1 VNSLQSGGE
10 YRRKWA
16 QKKFF
21 TFRSPDE
28 CKRVDAANNYIF
40 IFASMWAVCKK
51 EFRQFF
57 SSLTGY
63 IAIIVFLLLTGLL
76 LFVFPD
82 TSILDFG
89 YASLEKFFDLAP
101 WVLLLLIP
109 AISMRS
115 FSEEFRSGTFEILQ
129 SRPLTSWQIVNGK
142 YLAALMVIFIAL
154 LPTWIYFFSV
164 RQLATQAGMDL
175 GATMASYIGLFFLTA
190 IFASIALC
198 CSSFTSN
205 AIVAFITAAFACF
218 LVYTGF
224 HAISTLK
231 AFPIGADYYIDMLG
245 IDYHYRNM
253 SRGVI
258 SVRDLVYFISVIAFF
273 LTLTRNNL
281 LKR

>member
-1 VNSLQSGGE
+1 
-10 YRRKWA
+10 
-16 QKKFF
+16 
-21 TFRSPDE
+21 
-28 CKRVDAANNYIF
+28 
-40 IFASMWAVCKK
+40 MWAVCKK

-63 IAIIVFLLLTGLL
+63 IAIVVFLLITGLL

-115 FSEEFRSGTFEILQ
+115 FSDEFRSGTFEILQ
-129 SRPLTSWQIVNGK
+129 SRPLTYWQIVNGK
-142 YLAALMVIFIAL
+142 YLAALFVIVIAL

-164 RQLATQAGMDL
+164 QRLAAQQGMDL

-190 IFASIALC
+190 VFAAIALC
-198 CSSFTSN
+198 CSSVTSN
-205 AIVAFITAAFACF
+205 AIVAFIAAGFTCF
-218 LVYTGF
+218 LIYSGF
-224 HAISTLK
+224 HAVSTIK
-231 AFPIGADYYIDMLG
+231 AFPPGADYYIDMIG

-258 SVRDLVYFISVIAFF
+258 TLRDLVYFISLIAFF

-281 LKR
+281 FKK

>member
-1 VNSLQSGGE
+1 
-10 YRRKWA
+10 
-16 QKKFF
+16 
-21 TFRSPDE
+21 
-28 CKRVDAANNYIF
+28 
-40 IFASMWAVCKK
+40 MWAVCKK

-115 FSEEFRSGTFEILQ
+115 FSEEFRSGTFEILR
-129 SRPLTSWQIVNGK
+129 SRPLTYWQIVNGK
-142 YLAALMVIFIAL
+142 YLAALLVIGIAL

-164 RQLATQAGMDL
+164 QQLATQSGMDL

-190 IFASIALC
+190 VFASVAIC

-205 AIVAFITAAFACF
+205 AIIAFITSAFTCF
-218 LVYTGF
+218 LLYTGF
-224 HAISTLK
+224 HAISGMK
-231 AFPIGADYYIDMLG
+231 AFPSGADYYIDMIG
-245 IDYHYRNM
+245 IDFHYRNM

-258 SVRDLVYFISVIAFF
+258 TLRDLVYFISVILFF
-273 LTLTRNNL
+273 LTITKNNL
-281 LKR
+281 FKR

>member
-1 VNSLQSGGE
+1 MV
-10 YRRKWA
+10 
-16 QKKFF
+16 
-21 TFRSPDE
+21 
-28 CKRVDAANNYIF
+28 CKRWRIYDFNHIDAANNYIF

-129 SRPLTSWQIVNGK
+129 SRPLTL
-142 YLAALMVIFIAL
+142 LADCKRKISGCPFCDPDCPAADLDIF
-154 LPTWIYFFSV
+154 FFSP
-164 RQLATQAGMDL
+164 ATRYPIRHGSGSDHGFL
-175 GATMASYIGLFFLTA
+175 YRIIFSDGGLCFH
-190 IFASIALC
+190 
-198 CSSFTSN
+198 CS
-205 AIVAFITAAFACF
+205 
-218 LVYTGF
+218 
-224 HAISTLK
+224 
-231 AFPIGADYYIDMLG
+231 
-245 IDYHYRNM
+245 
-253 SRGVI
+253 
-258 SVRDLVYFISVIAFF
+258 
-273 LTLTRNNL
+273 L
-281 LKR
+281 LQQFYQ

>member
-1 VNSLQSGGE
+1 
-10 YRRKWA
+10 
-16 QKKFF
+16 
-21 TFRSPDE
+21 
-28 CKRVDAANNYIF
+28 
-40 IFASMWAVCKK
+40 MWAVCKK

-129 SRPLTSWQIVNGK
+129 SRPLTFWQIVNGK
-142 YLAALMVIFIAL
+142 YLAALLVILIAL

-164 RQLATQAGMDL
+164 QQLATQSGMDL
-175 GATMASYIGLFFLTA
+175 GATIASYIGLFFLA
-190 IFASIALC
+190 AVFASISIC

-205 AIVAFITAAFACF
+205 AIVAFRIASGSGLLF
-218 LVYTGF
+218 G
-224 HAISTLK
+224 H
-231 AFPIGADYYIDMLG
+231 G
-245 IDYHYRNM
+245 RN
-253 SRGVI
+253 
-258 SVRDLVYFISVIAFF
+258 
-273 LTLTRNNL
+273 
-281 LKR
+281 